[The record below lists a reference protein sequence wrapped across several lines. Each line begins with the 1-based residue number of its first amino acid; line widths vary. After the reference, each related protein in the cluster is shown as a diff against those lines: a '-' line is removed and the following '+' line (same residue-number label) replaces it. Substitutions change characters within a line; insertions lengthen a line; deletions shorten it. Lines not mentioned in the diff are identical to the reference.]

1 MIQKII
7 TLPIFMFTRVAL
19 SALISAIAGI
29 MTISFLWMLW
39 SFIDDVYNHLLFPE
53 EEVVIEETS
62 IDEFPHIQPITV
74 TATKRP
80 ID

>member
-1 MIQKII
+1 MAQ
-7 TLPIFMFTRVAL
+7 PIFMFTRVAL
-19 SALISAIAGI
+19 SALITATAGI
-29 MTISFLWMLW
+29 MMISFFWMLW
-39 SFIDDVYNHLLFPE
+39 SFIDDVYDHLLFPE

-62 IDEFPHIQPITV
+62 VDEFPHIQPITV